1 MIVQS
6 DRTILLEVDHPLY
19 AEARDALAQ
28 FAELEK
34 SPEHIHTYRLTPLSL
49 WNAAASGLD
58 AMRVLALL
66 DQFTKYDLPPNIV
79 TDIRE
84 YIGRYGRLKLIRDG
98 QHLALISEDTAL
110 ITEVSRQKRMQPFI
124 VEQRDANTLI
134 VDPARRGHIK
144 QALVAIGFPAEDL
157 AGYTDGEGL
166 AFARRE
172 TARSGEPFQL
182 RPYQEDAV
190 AAFHAGGGV
199 SGGSGVVVLPC
210 GAGKTVVGIGA
221 MAAVQRSTLILTPNT
236 VAVRQWKSELL
247 DKTTLTADQVGEY
260 TGERKDIRPVTVT
273 TYQMLTYRP
282 SEDGNFPHFGLMTE
296 HDWGLIIYDEVHLLP
311 APIFRITAEIQAR
324 RRLGLTATLVR
335 EDEREADVF
344 GLIGPKRFD
353 VPWRELERQGWIAT
367 AECYEIRVAL
377 DPEERL
383 IYAVSEEREK
393 YRMAAENPL
402 KMRVVDELIRRH
414 AEDQVLVIGQYLD
427 QLKYLAEML
436 DAPLL
441 TGRTTNIQREKLY
454 DQFRQGALKRLVV
467 SKVANF
473 AIDLPDANVAIQV
486 SGTFGSR
493 QEEAQRLGRLLRPKS
508 DGRPA
513 HFYTIVT
520 RDTRDQE
527 FSANRQLF
535 LTEQGYRYTI
545 EDAETAGLL
554 VERPHPRRT
563 NGHAAGN
570 TQNNGAAKRGRQA
583 NGKTNDNGKSN
594 GSSNGHSNGK
604 QNGNGASV
612 AYPRTKMGA
621 SPKTRGNHSAVTSP
635 TASEGYDSRRKR

>member
-1 MIVQS
+1 
-6 DRTILLEVDHPLY
+6 
-19 AEARDALAQ
+19 
-28 FAELEK
+28 
-34 SPEHIHTYRLTPLSL
+34 
-49 WNAAASGLD
+49 
-58 AMRVLALL
+58 
-66 DQFTKYDLPPNIV
+66 
-79 TDIRE
+79 
-84 YIGRYGRLKLIRDG
+84 
-98 QHLALISEDTAL
+98 
-110 ITEVSRQKRMQPFI
+110 
-124 VEQRDANTLI
+124 
-134 VDPARRGHIK
+134 
-144 QALVAIGFPAEDL
+144 
-157 AGYTDGEGL
+157 
-166 AFARRE
+166 
-172 TARSGEPFQL
+172 
-182 RPYQEDAV
+182 
-190 AAFHAGGGV
+190 
-199 SGGSGVVVLPC
+199 
-210 GAGKTVVGIGA
+210 
-221 MAAVQRSTLILTPNT
+221 
-236 VAVRQWKSELL
+236 
-247 DKTTLTADQVGEY
+247 
-260 TGERKDIRPVTVT
+260 
-273 TYQMLTYRP
+273 
-282 SEDGNFPHFGLMTE
+282 MTE

-377 DPEERL
+377 EPEERM

-393 YRMAAENPL
+393 YRMAAENPV

-535 LTEQGYRYTI
+535 LTEQGYRYII

-563 NGHAAGN
+563 NGHSAGN
-570 TQNNGAAKRGRQA
+570 TQNNHTTKRGRQA
-583 NGKTNDNGKSN
+583 SDKTNGSARAGSRSSRANGT
-594 GSSNGHSNGK
+594 SNGHFNGK
-604 QNGNGASV
+604 QNGNSASV
-612 AYPRTKMGA
+612 SYQRAKTGTTPRK
-621 SPKTRGNHSAVTSP
+621 PR
-635 TASEGYDSRRKR
+635 E